1 MKKILFLMTLLAI
14 GISQAQNTKR
24 DRSPEQVASIQ
35 SKKMTLALDLDATQQ
50 ARVEQ
55 LLLVNAKER
64 QTHKMNKKDRVQL
77 NDLEKLTR
85 METMLDKR
93 IAVKREMKSILN
105 ADQYKSWEKM
115 MAKTAK
121 RIGEKNRRGERRNP
135 RQTVY

>member
-24 DRSPEQVASIQ
+24 DRSPKQVASIQ

-115 MAKTAK
+115 MAKSAK

-135 RQTVY
+135 R

>member
-121 RIGEKNRRGERRNP
+121 IIGEKNRRGERRNP
-135 RQTVY
+135 RQSVY

>member
-115 MAKTAK
+115 MAKSAK

-135 RQTVY
+135 RQSVY

>member
-93 IAVKREMKSILN
+93 IVVKREMKSILN

-121 RIGEKNRRGERRNP
+121 IIGEKNRRGERRNP
-135 RQTVY
+135 RQSVY

>member
-1 MKKILFLMTLLAI
+1 MTLLAI

-115 MAKTAK
+115 MAKSAK

-135 RQTVY
+135 R

>member
-77 NDLEKLTR
+77 NDLEKLTI

-115 MAKTAK
+115 MAKSAK

-135 RQTVY
+135 R

>member
-115 MAKTAK
+115 MAKSAK
-121 RIGEKNRRGERRNP
+121 RIGGKNRRVERRNP
-135 RQTVY
+135 R

>member
-1 MKKILFLMTLLAI
+1 MKKILFLMSLLAV
-14 GISQAQNTKR
+14 GISQAQDTKR
-24 DRSPEQVASIQ
+24 DRNPEQVASIQ
-35 SKKMTLALDLDATQQ
+35 SKKMTLALDLDAKQQ
-50 ARVEQ
+50 AIVEQ

-64 QTHKMNKKDRVQL
+64 EADKMNKKDRAQL

-115 MAKTAK
+115 MAKRAK
-121 RIGEKNRRGERRNP
+121 IKGGKNRRGERRNP
-135 RQTVY
+135 G

>member
-115 MAKTAK
+115 MAKSAK

-135 RQTVY
+135 R

>member
-1 MKKILFLMTLLAI
+1 MKKILFLMSLLAV
-14 GISQAQNTKR
+14 GISQAQDAKR
-24 DRSPEQVASIQ
+24 DRNPEQVASIQ
-35 SKKMTLALDLDATQQ
+35 SKKMTLALDLDAKQQ
-50 ARVEQ
+50 AIVEQ

-64 QTHKMNKKDRVQL
+64 EADKMNKKDRAQL

-115 MAKTAK
+115 MAKSAK

-135 RQTVY
+135 R